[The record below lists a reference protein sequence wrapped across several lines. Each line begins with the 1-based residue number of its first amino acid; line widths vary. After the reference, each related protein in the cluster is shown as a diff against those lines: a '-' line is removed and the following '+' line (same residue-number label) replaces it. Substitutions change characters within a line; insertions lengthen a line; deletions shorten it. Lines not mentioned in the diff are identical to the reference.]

1 MEEQQSI
8 LRRSESSDSG
18 DVGRNRASNG
28 STARAL
34 KISGLTMLACMLV
47 AGQALTIYYVTS
59 QRSQIRDLENT
70 ASNLKLQVSR
80 RPSGPSSPQVV
91 RMPLYNMPLLMDMRN
106 ADDSKIPMTKL
117 ENTARVSTES
127 QVKELLQDQELP
139 KFNETF
145 LANLKSLKNKMQ
157 EPDWKGFENWMHQ
170 WLLFQMAQKEPS
182 VATTEAT
189 KEAAT
194 IRTKCQ
200 LEATG
205 KSVKPGFYQPQCDQ
219 EGNYLPMQCWHST
232 GYCWCVDKNGNEI
245 PDTLVRGRPM
255 CGGPAEARMIAMP
268 SMARMMEDKE

>member
-1 MEEQQSI
+1 MDEEQTI
-8 LRRSESSDSG
+8 LSRSVSSDSG
-18 DVGRNRASNG
+18 DVGRDRASNG

-47 AGQALTIYYVTS
+47 AGQALTIYYVAS
-59 QRSQIRDLENT
+59 QHSQIRDLENT
-70 ASNLKLQVSR
+70 ASNLKLQASR

-91 RMPLYNMPLLMDMRN
+91 RMPLYNMPMLMDMRN
-106 ADDSKIPMTKL
+106 VDNNKIPATKL
-117 ENTARVSTES
+117 ENTAKLSMEG
-127 QVKELLQDQELP
+127 QVKELLQGMELP

-145 LANLKSLKNKMQ
+145 LANLKSLKNQMQ
-157 EPDWKGFENWMHQ
+157 ESDWKGFENWMHQ
-170 WLLFQMAQKEPS
+170 WLLFQMAQEEPS

-205 KSVKPGFYQPQCDQ
+205 ESVKPGFYRPQCDE

-232 GYCWCVDKNGNEI
+232 GYCWCVDKNGNPIPGTEI
-245 PDTLVRGRPM
+245 RGRPM

-268 SMARMMEDKE
+268 RMASLMEDKA